1 MSSELEDMNL
11 TEEPLDNDVIVIR
24 KSWLVTALVAV
35 IAFALGG
42 ATMFLVYD
50 YAFKEGVV
58 AAAGTGTGQVA
69 AAGQQQQVQATP
81 APARLD
87 NVSEDDDPVLGPDDA
102 PVTIV
107 EFSDFQCPFCARF
120 QQQTFN
126 ALVEKYGD
134 NIRVVFRDFPLTSIH
149 PDAAKASEAAECA
162 DDQGKFWE
170 LHDAMFQSQ
179 AITGVGLPAVTSM
192 AESIDLDMDEF
203 QECLDS
209 GKYTEEVA
217 KDLQEGASYGVTGT
231 PTFFINGVRLVGAVP
246 LEQFSAIIDQE
257 LEAAK

>member
-1 MSSELEDMNL
+1 MSTEIEEMNL
-11 TEEPLDNDVIVIR
+11 PEETVDSDVIVIR

-50 YAFKEGVV
+50 YAFTKGV
-58 AAAGTGTGQVA
+58 AAAGTGGTGNVPA
-69 AAGQQQQVQATP
+69 AAQQQVQPTA

-87 NVSEDDDPVLGPDDA
+87 NVSVDDDPFIGPEDA

-120 QQQTFN
+120 QQQTFA
-126 ALVEKYGD
+126 ALREKYGD
-134 NIRVVFRDFPLTSIH
+134 DIRIVFRDFPLNSIH

-162 DDQGKFWE
+162 DDQDKFWE

-192 AESIDLDMDEF
+192 AESLDLDMEEF
-203 QECLDS
+203 QECIDS
-209 GKYTEEVA
+209 GKYADEIA
-217 KDLQEGASYGVTGT
+217 KDLQDGTSYGVTGT

-246 LEQFSAIIDQE
+246 IEQFSAIIDQE
-257 LEAAK
+257 LEN

>member
-1 MSSELEDMNL
+1 MSSEIDEMNL
-11 TEEPLDNDVIVIR
+11 PEEPIDNDVIIIR

-50 YAFKEGVV
+50 YAFTKGA

-69 AAGQQQQVQATP
+69 AAGQQQQVLPTATP
-81 APARLD
+81 TRLD
-87 NVSEDDDPVLGPDDA
+87 NVSVDDDPVLGPDDA

-126 ALVEKYGD
+126 ALREKYGD
-134 NIRVVFRDFPLTSIH
+134 DIRIVFRDFPLSSLH
-149 PDAAKASEAAECA
+149 PDATKASEAAECA

-170 LHDAMFQSQ
+170 MHDAMFQSQ

-192 AESIDLDMDEF
+192 AESLDLDMDEF
-203 QECLDS
+203 QECVDS
-209 GKYTEEVA
+209 GKYADEVA
-217 KDLQEGASYGVTGT
+217 KDLQEGTSYGVTGT

-246 LEQFSAIIDQE
+246 IDQFSAIIDEE
-257 LEAAK
+257 LELAK